1 MRSFGTAMVTLL
13 CACACGCGS
22 LLRVKQFDPNN
33 PQGIPFY
40 IKQGACNHQSVYGNP
55 YWRLTLKV
63 SNDTGTLAQETLDI
77 NNSAHGAL
85 DFNGLL
91 HELEKPAPDQDSV
104 MNAWND
110 LKRKDRFDPWKQNQD
125 RTLLENSSSL
135 TSVVDYSTRYSI
147 NQSKPFSGSSNADFK
162 LGADGTLSEASGQV
176 QDNTFSTILSALPIS
191 ALITSATGTATKSG
205 AAANEQAKEVKFS
218 LAQEQRYIKTTYSQ
232 YTISNQAI
240 CPVGKALTEADQNIG
255 MSLSDVGASTAQNDT
270 SQDKNSDSIT
280 ITGTIKLPKS
290 LQAAAPANN
299 SSKDQK
305 AASSGADGQ
314 TVAAPPSTQQKKKK
328 N

>member
-1 MRSFGTAMVTLL
+1 
-13 CACACGCGS
+13 
-22 LLRVKQFDPNN
+22 
-33 PQGIPFY
+33 
-40 IKQGACNHQSVYGNP
+40 
-55 YWRLTLKV
+55 
-63 SNDTGTLAQETLDI
+63 
-77 NNSAHGAL
+77 
-85 DFNGLL
+85 
-91 HELEKPAPDQDSV
+91 
-104 MNAWND
+104 
-110 LKRKDRFDPWKQNQD
+110 
-125 RTLLENSSSL
+125 
-135 TSVVDYSTRYSI
+135 
-147 NQSKPFSGSSNADFK
+147 
-162 LGADGTLSEASGQV
+162 
-176 QDNTFSTILSALPIS
+176 
-191 ALITSATGTATKSG
+191 LITSATGTATKSG